1 MAYSRLALA
10 HLQARRFFWG
20 SGFWMVGLL
29 GAGQVVKREHIN
41 DTSGE
46 SEYLRNLGAKQKT
59 KVWTA
64 LIGNWLELQI
74 YWVEVARKFRD
85 EYDVRRVRV
94 EEVVF
99 SS

>member
-59 KVWTA
+59 KVCCVDWKLVGIA
-64 LIGNWLELQI
+64 DLLGGSGKKI
-74 YWVEVARKFRD
+74 
-85 EYDVRRVRV
+85 
-94 EEVVF
+94 
-99 SS
+99 